1 LDSAIE
7 KVFLCNFYI
16 VKKNMANG
24 GGGRLVRRRVDEI
37 ASGKLQKLCNFV
49 LSLHEA
55 HLAVKR
61 INFF

>member
-1 LDSAIE
+1 
-7 KVFLCNFYI
+7 
-16 VKKNMANG
+16 MANWG
-24 GGGRLVRRRVDEI
+24 ERVVRRRVDEI